1 MKTKPT
7 QHSVKELQ
15 SQGIQPDMLV
25 LRTEKELND
34 FFIVNFKENEVY
46 RYDMVST
53 EIAHLQEML
62 EVVGYHDGRIDGYF
76 DEATRQAVRN
86 FEYDYDL
93 VVDGEFSKSDYAYLE
108 QALIS
113 HFSDLEN
120 DACYQYILDKVS
132 DE

>member
-1 MKTKPT
+1 M
-7 QHSVKELQ
+7 
-15 SQGIQPDMLV
+15 
-25 LRTEKELND
+25 
-34 FFIVNFKENEVY
+34 
-46 RYDMVST
+46 
-53 EIAHLQEML
+53 
-62 EVVGYHDGRIDGYF
+62 GYHDGRIDGYF

-93 VVDGEFSKSDYAYLE
+93 VVDGEFTKSDYAYLE